1 MSSLMEVTSQES
13 HEESNNERLDLI
25 HHLDPAATDV
35 LLPDETFLKA
45 AISLKDQVVEAT
57 WKRDNNMGAA
67 IDPTVYT
74 GLLGT
79 AFTCLRSYEVTGNKQ
94 DLLLCSNIVDT
105 CSISPHASSRHM
117 TLTFLCGR
125 GGLYALGAVAAN
137 YMGDPQ
143 GRDFFLNLF
152 LEVAQER
159 ALPVGP
165 EEGGFGMSYE
175 LMHGRAGFLWAAL
188 FINKHLGEGT
198 LPSDLLL
205 PVVDAIL
212 AGGRAGASDNA
223 TCPLMY
229 RWHGTPYWG
238 AANGLAGI
246 LQVLL
251 NFPLPKEDMEDVRAT
266 LRYMMS
272 NRFPHSGNY
281 PSSEGN
287 PRDKLVQ
294 WSHGATGMAIT
305 LCKASEMFPNDREF
319 RDAAIEAGEVVWKRG
334 LVKKVG
340 LADGVAGNA
349 YAFLSLY
356 RLTGESIYEE
366 RAKAFA
372 SFLYHNASGLVAIGH
387 GRGAADHAYSL
398 FQGLAGTACL
408 WFDLLKPESSRFPG
422 IRQDSKH
429 YLIMV
434 LSSFQCSSNY
444 FAFSSD
450 RNVDRDDLVLFGK
463 AIFTPWMPHR
473 DELIDSALVLVGL
486 SQITSSLLLLLGLIA
501 YASRRKT
508 SVRSSGI

>member
-1 MSSLMEVTSQES
+1 MSYVVGVASQEN
-13 HEESNNERLDLI
+13 HEENNNERLDLTHCI
-25 HHLDPAATDV
+25 DPTSADM
-35 LLPDETFLKA
+35 LLTHETLLRA
-45 AISLKDQVVEAT
+45 AISLKNQVVEVT
-57 WKRDNNMGAA
+57 WERDGKTGTG

-79 AFTCLRSYEVTGNKQ
+79 AFTCLRSYEVTGDEQ
-94 DLLLCSNIVDT
+94 DLLLCSEIVDT
-105 CSISPHASSRHM
+105 CSVSARTSSRHI
-117 TLTFLCGR
+117 TFLCGR
-125 GGLYALGAVAAN
+125 GGLYALGAVAAS
-137 YMGDPQ
+137 YKGDRRR
-143 GRDFFLNLF
+143 RDFFLNLF

-175 LMHGRAGFLWAAL
+175 LMYGRAGFLWAAL

-198 LPSDLLL
+198 LPCDLLM
-205 PVVDAIL
+205 PVVDAVL

-223 TCPLMY
+223 ACPLMY
-229 RWHGTPYWG
+229 RWHGTRYWG

-251 NFPLPKEDMEDVRAT
+251 HFPLSIEDVEDVKAT

-319 RDAAIEAGEVVWKRG
+319 RNAAIEAGEVVWKSG

-340 LADGVAGNA
+340 LADGAAGNA

-366 RAKAFA
+366 RANAFA
-372 SFLYHNASGLVAIGH
+372 SFLYHNASELVTIGEA
-387 GRGAADHAYSL
+387 RGANHAYSL

-422 IRQDSKH
+422 
-429 YLIMV
+429 Y
-434 LSSFQCSSNY
+434 
-444 FAFSSD
+444 
-450 RNVDRDDLVLFGK
+450 
-463 AIFTPWMPHR
+463 
-473 DELIDSALVLVGL
+473 EL
-486 SQITSSLLLLLGLIA
+486 
-501 YASRRKT
+501 
-508 SVRSSGI
+508 

>member
-1 MSSLMEVTSQES
+1 MSYVVGVASQEN
-13 HEESNNERLDLI
+13 HEENSNDRLDLTRRI
-25 HHLDPAATDV
+25 DPSSTDMR
-35 LLPDETFLKA
+35 LPRETFLKA
-45 AISLKDQVVEAT
+45 AISLKNQVVEVT
-57 WKRDNNMGAA
+57 WKRDGITDTG

-79 AFTCLRSYEVTGNKQ
+79 ALACLRSYEVTGNEQ
-94 DLLLCSNIVDT
+94 DLLLCSEIVDT
-105 CSISPHASSRHM
+105 CSVSARASSRHI
-117 TLTFLCGR
+117 TFLCGR
-125 GGLYALGAVAAN
+125 GGLYAIGAVAAN
-137 YMGDPQ
+137 YKGDRR
-143 GRDFFLNLF
+143 GRDFFVNLF

-175 LMHGRAGFLWAAL
+175 LMYGRAGFLWAAL

-198 LPSDLLL
+198 LPSDLLM
-205 PVVDAIL
+205 PIVDAVL

-223 TCPLMY
+223 ACPLMY
-229 RWHGTPYWG
+229 RWHGTRYWG

-251 NFPLPKEDMEDVRAT
+251 HFPLSIDDVEDVKAT

-294 WSHGATGMAIT
+294 WSHGAAGMTIT
-305 LCKASEMFPNDREF
+305 LCKASEMYPNDREF
-319 RDAAIEAGEVVWKRG
+319 RNAAIEAGEVVWKSG

-356 RLTGESIYEE
+356 RLTGESLYEE
-366 RAKAFA
+366 RANAFA
-372 SFLYHNASGLVAIGH
+372 SFLYHNASELVTIGLAD
-387 GRGAADHAYSL
+387 GANHAFSL

-422 IRQDSKH
+422 
-429 YLIMV
+429 Y
-434 LSSFQCSSNY
+434 
-444 FAFSSD
+444 
-450 RNVDRDDLVLFGK
+450 
-463 AIFTPWMPHR
+463 
-473 DELIDSALVLVGL
+473 EL
-486 SQITSSLLLLLGLIA
+486 
-501 YASRRKT
+501 
-508 SVRSSGI
+508 

>member
-1 MSSLMEVTSQES
+1 MEVASQES
-13 HEESNNERLDLI
+13 NEERNSERRDLI
-25 HHLDPAATDV
+25 HHLDPTATDV
-35 LLPDETFLKA
+35 LLHDETFLKA
-45 AISLKDQVVEAT
+45 AISLKDQVVQAT
-57 WKRDNNMGAA
+57 WERDNNMGAA

-79 AFTCLRSYEVTGNKQ
+79 AFTCLRSYEATRTCYCAPT
-94 DLLLCSNIVDT
+94 LLTRVPFPRMPPLEDVVSDSCSCLV
-105 CSISPHASSRHM
+105 SVVHADNTFIKHM
-117 TLTFLCGR
+117 NLTFLCGR
-125 GGLYALGAVAAN
+125 GGLYALGAVTAN
-137 YMGDPQ
+137 YKGDHQ

-152 LEVAQER
+152 LEKANASDAFQIRSPFLSKVAQER
-159 ALPVGP
+159 ALPIGP

-175 LMHGRAGFLWAAL
+175 LMHGRAG
-188 FINKHLGEGT
+188 
-198 LPSDLLL
+198 
-205 PVVDAIL
+205 
-212 AGGRAGASDNA
+212 AGASDNA
-223 TCPLMY
+223 AYPLMY
-229 RWHGTPYWG
+229 RWHGTRYWG

-251 NFPLPKEDMEDVRAT
+251 NFPLFKEDVEDVKAT

-319 RDAAIEAGEVVWKRG
+319 RDAAIEAGEVVWKSG
-334 LVKKVG
+334 LLKKAG

-356 RLTGESIYEE
+356 RLTRESIYEE

-372 SFLYHNASGLVAIGH
+372 SFLYHNASGFVAIGH
-387 GRGAADHAYSL
+387 GCGADHAYSL

-422 IRQDSKH
+422 
-429 YLIMV
+429 Y
-434 LSSFQCSSNY
+434 
-444 FAFSSD
+444 
-450 RNVDRDDLVLFGK
+450 
-463 AIFTPWMPHR
+463 
-473 DELIDSALVLVGL
+473 EL
-486 SQITSSLLLLLGLIA
+486 
-501 YASRRKT
+501 
-508 SVRSSGI
+508 